1 MEEKELKRAVELIRG
16 NRRYVIACHAR
27 PDGDTLGSALAL
39 AIALRGMD
47 KSVVVLAVDGVP
59 DNYSFLPESASVVK
73 DTAERGFDV
82 AIVTDCDGLER
93 VGDAVET
100 VKSARYLISI
110 DHHGSNPPF
119 GHVQLYDSTS
129 ASTGEIVLELLN
141 RLGVTLN
148 REIADCLMTAVVS
161 DTGAFR
167 FPNVTPSTFLA
178 AARIATAGASASR
191 IAQLI
196 YETKSFE
203 STRLL
208 GVALASLESFDG
220 GQIVSARLSKADFE
234 STGTTA
240 AETEG
245 VIDHIRAIK
254 DVKVA
259 LLFREAPDGSIVVSL
274 RSKGSIDV
282 AALAQVFEG
291 GGHRAAAGCTIQASL
306 EEAERMVIE
315 EARKCMAS

>member
-1 MEEKELKRAVELIRG
+1 MELIRG
-16 NRRYVIACHAR
+16 NRRFVIACHAR
-27 PDGDTLGSALAL
+27 PDGDTLGSALSL

-47 KSVVVLAVDGVP
+47 KSVVVLSVDGVP
-59 DNYSFLPESASVVK
+59 DTYSFLPQSDSVVRE
-73 DTAERGFDV
+73 TEERGFDV

-93 VGDAVET
+93 VGGSVEA

-119 GHVQLYDSTS
+119 GHVQLYDDSS

-141 RLGVTLN
+141 RLGVN
-148 REIADCLMTAVVS
+148 PGREIADCLMTAVVS
-161 DTGAFR
+161 DTGAFK
-167 FPNVTPSTFLA
+167 FPNVTPRTFLA
-178 AARIATAGASASR
+178 AARIATAGASASE
-191 IAQLI
+191 IARLV
-196 YETKSFE
+196 YETKSYE

-208 GVALASLESFDG
+208 GVALTSLKSLDG

-259 LLFREAPDGSIVVSL
+259 LLFREAPDGSIVVSF
-274 RSKGSIDV
+274 RSKGSTDV
-282 AALAQVFEG
+282 AAVAQAFGG
-291 GGHRAAAGCTIQASL
+291 GGHKAAAGCTIHASL
-306 EEAERMVIE
+306 EEAERIVIE
-315 EARKCMAS
+315 ETRKCMAS